1 MEDQSSKRTILIV
14 EDSPENID
22 VLAGILKKEYRLKI
36 ATNGEKALRIVA
48 QAELPDLILLD
59 IQMPGMDGYE
69 VCRTLKKN
77 PGTRKIP
84 VIFVTA
90 LSSVQE
96 EEKGFAAGGVDYII
110 KPVSPSIVRQRV
122 KTHMALYD
130 QNRILEEKVAHRTQ
144 QLENALLQIK
154 DNSLETIHILSKAA
168 EYRDE
173 DTASHIYRMSSYCAA
188 IARKMGLP
196 EKTVESILYA
206 APMHDVGKIGIPD
219 SILLK
224 PGSLTDDEFAVM
236 KQHTVIGAKI
246 LENSKTDF
254 IRLGET
260 IALTHHEWWNG
271 TGYPQGLKGKD
282 IPLEGRII
290 AVADVFD
297 ALTTKRPYKEPF
309 SLDVSFQIIAE
320 SRGIQFDPDAVD
332 AFFSIKSDILQIRQK
347 YKDDES

>member
-1 MEDQSSKRTILIV
+1 MEDQHSKRTILIV

-22 VLAGILKKEYRLKI
+22 VLAGILKKDYRLKI
-36 ATNGEKALRIVA
+36 ATNGEKALGIVV
-48 QAELPDLILLD
+48 QAGLPDLILLD

-69 VCRTLKKN
+69 VCHILKEN
-77 PGTRKIP
+77 PVTSKIP

-122 KTHMALYD
+122 KTHIALYD
-130 QNRILEEKVAHRTQ
+130 QNRILEEKVSQRTQ
-144 QLENALLQIK
+144 QLENAFLRIK

-173 DTASHIYRMSSYCAA
+173 DTGSHIYRMSNYSAA
-188 IARKMGLP
+188 IAEQMGLP
-196 EKTVESILYA
+196 EKFVESILYA

-224 PGSLTDDEFAVM
+224 PGKLTDEEAAVM
-236 KQHTVIGAKI
+236 KQHTLIGARI
-246 LENSKTDF
+246 LESSKAEF
-254 IRLGET
+254 IRLGEI

-271 TGYPQGLKGKD
+271 NGYPKGLKGTD
-282 IPLEGRII
+282 IPLAGRII

-297 ALTTKRPYKEPF
+297 ALTTKRPYKDPF
-309 SLDVSFQIIAE
+309 PLDVSFRIIAE
-320 SRGIQFDPDAVD
+320 NRGIQFDPEVVD
-332 AFFSIKSDILQIRQK
+332 AFFAIKSRILKIRKQ
-347 YKDDES
+347 YSDD

>member
-1 MEDQSSKRTILIV
+1 
-14 EDSPENID
+14 
-22 VLAGILKKEYRLKI
+22 
-36 ATNGEKALRIVA
+36 
-48 QAELPDLILLD
+48 
-59 IQMPGMDGYE
+59 MPGMDGYE
-69 VCRTLKKN
+69 VCRTLKGN
-77 PGTRKIP
+77 PVTRKIP

-90 LSSVQE
+90 LSSVRE

-130 QNRILEEKVAHRTQ
+130 QNRILEEKVVQRTQ
-144 QLENALLQIK
+144 QLENAFSKIK
-154 DNSLETIHILSKAA
+154 DSSLETIHILSKAA

-173 DTASHIYRMSSYCAA
+173 DTASHIYRMSSYSAA
-188 IARKMGLP
+188 IAQKIGLS
-196 EKTVESILYA
+196 EKEVESILYA

-224 PGSLTDDEFAVM
+224 PGKLTAQEFEIM
-236 KQHTVIGAKI
+236 KGHTLIGAKI
-246 LENSKTDF
+246 LENSKTGF

-271 TGYPQGLKGKD
+271 KGYPRGLKGQE

-297 ALTTKRPYKEPF
+297 ALTTKRPYKEAFP
-309 SLDVSFQIIAE
+309 LDVSFGIIE
-320 SRGIQFDPDAVD
+320 EKRGSQFDPEVVD
-332 AFFSIKSDILQIRQK
+332 AFFAVKSEILQIREK
-347 YKDDES
+347 FTDDY

>member
-1 MEDQSSKRTILIV
+1 LIV
-14 EDSPENID
+14 EDCPENID
-22 VLAGILKKEYRLKI
+22 VLAGILKKNYRLKI
-36 ATNGEKALRIVA
+36 ATNGEKALRIMA
-48 QAELPDLILLD
+48 QADLPDLILLD

-69 VCRTLKKN
+69 VCRTLKGN
-77 PGTRKIP
+77 PVTRKIP

-90 LSSVQE
+90 LSSVRE

-130 QNRILEEKVAHRTQ
+130 QNRILEEKVVQRTQ
-144 QLENALLQIK
+144 QLENAFSKIK
-154 DNSLETIHILSKAA
+154 DSSLETIHILSKAA

-173 DTASHIYRMSSYCAA
+173 DTASHIYRMSSYSAA
-188 IARKMGLP
+188 IAQKLGLS
-196 EKTVESILYA
+196 EKKVESILYA

-224 PGSLTDDEFAVM
+224 PGKLTAQEFEIM
-236 KQHTVIGAKI
+236 KGHTLIGAKI
-246 LENSKTDF
+246 LENSKTGF

-271 TGYPQGLKGKD
+271 KGYPRGLKGQE

-297 ALTTKRPYKEPF
+297 ALTTKRPYKEAFP
-309 SLDVSFQIIAE
+309 LDVSFGIIE
-320 SRGIQFDPDAVD
+320 EKRGSQFDPEVVD
-332 AFFSIKSDILQIRQK
+332 AFFAVKSEILQIREK
-347 YKDDES
+347 FTDDY

>member
-1 MEDQSSKRTILIV
+1 MEDQNSKRTILIV
-14 EDSPENID
+14 EDCPENID
-22 VLAGILKKEYRLKI
+22 VLAGILKKNYRLKI
-36 ATNGEKALRIVA
+36 ATNGEKALRIMA
-48 QAELPDLILLD
+48 QADLPDLILLD

-69 VCRTLKKN
+69 VCRTLKGN
-77 PGTRKIP
+77 PVTRKIP

-90 LSSVQE
+90 LSSVRE

-130 QNRILEEKVAHRTQ
+130 QNRILEEKVVQRTQ
-144 QLENALLQIK
+144 QLENAFSKIK
-154 DNSLETIHILSKAA
+154 DSSLETIHILSKAA

-173 DTASHIYRMSSYCAA
+173 DTASHIYRMSSYSAA
-188 IARKMGLP
+188 IAQKLGLS
-196 EKTVESILYA
+196 EKKVESILYA

-224 PGSLTDDEFAVM
+224 PGKLTAQEFEIM
-236 KQHTVIGAKI
+236 KGHTMIGAKI
-246 LENSKTDF
+246 LENSKTGF

-271 TGYPQGLKGKD
+271 KGYPRGLKGQE

-297 ALTTKRPYKEPF
+297 ALTTKRPYKEAFP
-309 SLDVSFQIIAE
+309 LDVSFGIIE
-320 SRGIQFDPDAVD
+320 EKRGSQFDPEVVD
-332 AFFSIKSDILQIRQK
+332 AFFAVKSEILQIREK
-347 YKDDES
+347 FTDDY